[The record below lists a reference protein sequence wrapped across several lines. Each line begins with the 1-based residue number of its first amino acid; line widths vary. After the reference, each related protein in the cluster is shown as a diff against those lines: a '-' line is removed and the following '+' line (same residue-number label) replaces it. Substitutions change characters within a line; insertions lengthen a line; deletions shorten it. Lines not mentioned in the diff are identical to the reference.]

1 MRLQQSSLIR
11 AILAL
16 AIAAVSGC
24 GAKARLTVADGSGP
38 APLLPSPDHSLLPTM
53 NIVTAKG
60 WPPGEKPSA
69 ANGLAVAAFATNLMH
84 PRWLCVLPNGDVL
97 VAETNAPVRPDDNKG
112 IKGYFFKRFQKKA
125 GGAVPSADRITL
137 LRDTDGDGVADIAI
151 ELPVGASLAVRDG
164 AR

>member
-1 MRLQQSSLIR
+1 MRLQQLSLIR
-11 AILAL
+11 AIVAL

-60 WPPGEKPSA
+60 WPPGGKPSA

-84 PRWLCVLPNGDVL
+84 PRWLYVLPNGDVL
-97 VAETNAPVRPDDNKG
+97 VAETNAPVRPDEDKG
-112 IKGYFFKRFQKKA
+112 IRGKVMKAVQGKA
-125 GGAVPSADRITL
+125 GAGVPTANRIRL
-137 LRDTDGDGVADIAI
+137 LRDADGDGRA
-151 ELPVGASLAVRDG
+151 ETQTEFLTQ
-164 AR
+164 